1 MAVRGEL
8 YSKIKDQIDA
18 GDMRAAYRT
27 FEELPLKDQIAINI
41 TPGIGDAIAAYE
53 IGEFGRRA
61 RTNIQEDD
69 KLGAVGNI
77 ALLGLA
83 GLSLYPLFRFL
94 RGARGL
100 KSVPKKTE
108 KPPVE
113 EPLKP
118 SAPKETLETPQIPE
132 VKPFEPKGIEE
143 TSYKTGLRLGDSSN
157 VESLDEIVL
166 GSKARKWI
174 NGIDQPKIKPLSKK
188 IQKLPIEQW
197 KMQLEQAGVPKGE
210 LRLLKILN
218 ESNELHPKLISEAA
232 GAKSVSRQF
241 IDDYMARSQR
251 NAINIRNTPTR
262 LLESSTQ
269 RPNNIDIDTQG
280 QLNYFVRGSGEYRL
294 IDIHNNTYTANSQD
308 AINDLTGKNMYVF
321 DGFAIGA
328 PGARFRNLFGDLP
341 QNQRDEID
349 KIFKELDI
357 DETSR
362 GTNIFRMQSD
372 FQNEASRQ
380 RNVMLTPHRRATE
393 NLDRAINNPFS
404 EGNILEK
411 FLELR
416 GSQAE
421 NLRKSMDPEF
431 FEAMSGGRE
440 MFKKY
445 LGPKLYAQVTK
456 NYDKEIIRILDEL
469 GYPRDEFGSMFEFLR
484 NSADYGKRNAN
495 LGEKDKVLEY
505 LLRSDVFKEN
515 PKLNDELA
523 DLIMAKYKANDAFKE
538 KVLLGNPTGFIK
550 PALMKKLNKSLKVY
564 NDKVSSLNKAQLKG
578 KEFDDALDQ
587 LNQDILNLGI
597 DSFVFSPKDLVRAT
611 GKSFEESLPLSPR
624 EIFFSTDARGRQK
637 YIDVADDDMSLSK
650 AYFDDL
656 IDDNSNVFD
665 AGDGVKILKKAAGIS
680 DMSRGFKIDPYF
692 DAGNTKYFK
701 LPVRTQVLKAA
712 KNNEDFVYI
721 GKQRAAEESLDT
733 ELIRTYQDA
742 QKELGK
748 ILDELNVDKKNVL
761 KTIEGT
767 DTEFDGTYL
776 KLTDEIKEKI
786 RKLGINAFKKG
797 GAVGLAE
804 GAPTSQELLE
814 ERLEEIQKLLEFRVY
829 DNLFRGGTLDELYKD
844 YDLAKDVKKQFV
856 DETESRLRESLEIPF
871 KDEVIDILQSD
882 DPRADIEQRLDVF
895 GTKQIDRALQ
905 GLNLP
910 IDIRKTQRGT
920 EFEKDIYTGDKLD
933 IDFAGFKPDDGD
945 FTGDIDLR
953 YKDAGRFGNID
964 IQSSL
969 DELGDINT
977 SGKYRYT
984 KGPFD
989 VRAVKYPGQNIALSG
1004 RYILDKDIFPADSFY
1019 GQTYQIPTRLEISKT
1034 PNRDLYGK
1042 YEVDILGGEGQS
1054 LVPIRDFNI
1063 APRTRLGG
1071 RGSIG
1076 LSLMVDTL
1084 RNAGLRL
1091 QYMYENPKTGGF
1103 FNLTYDPR
1111 KPMVSKNIENQTTAF
1126 GLPQVFPNVP
1136 LEDLVGFTDPKDVDT
1151 YFFKE
1156 DPLPSLMDVNN
1167 ILNIEFGRQF

>member
-797 GAVGLAE
+797 GAVE
-804 GAPTSQELLE
+804 SD
-814 ERLEEIQKLLEFRVY
+814 EIQATWSLHKPEQAYLEAIKNKNT
-829 DNLFRGGTLDELYKD
+829 D
-844 YDLAKDVKKQFV
+844 FV
-856 DETESRLRESLEIPF
+856 DDYNFETVQDLTRLY
-871 KDEVIDILQSD
+871 
-882 DPRADIEQRLDVF
+882 ADKKI
-895 GTKQIDRALQ
+895 
-905 GLNLP
+905 
-910 IDIRKTQRGT
+910 TQ
-920 EFEKDIYTGDKLD
+920 KDIIKFYENTGRTGD
-933 IDFAGFKPDDGD
+933 
-945 FTGDIDLR
+945 T
-953 YKDAGRFGNID
+953 
-964 IQSSL
+964 
-969 DELGDINT
+969 
-977 SGKYRYT
+977 
-984 KGPFD
+984 
-989 VRAVKYPGQNIALSG
+989 
-1004 RYILDKDIFPADSFY
+1004 
-1019 GQTYQIPTRLEISKT
+1019 
-1034 PNRDLYGK
+1034 
-1042 YEVDILGGEGQS
+1042 
-1054 LVPIRDFNI
+1054 
-1063 APRTRLGG
+1063 
-1071 RGSIG
+1071 
-1076 LSLMVDTL
+1076 
-1084 RNAGLRL
+1084 
-1091 QYMYENPKTGGF
+1091 
-1103 FNLTYDPR
+1103 
-1111 KPMVSKNIENQTTAF
+1111 
-1126 GLPQVFPNVP
+1126 
-1136 LEDLVGFTDPKDVDT
+1136 
-1151 YFFKE
+1151 
-1156 DPLPSLMDVNN
+1156 
-1167 ILNIEFGRQF
+1167 